1 MNLTLLKSLR
11 VFWFKKY
18 NSIESLANADVLD
31 IENIIKPIGTYHV
44 KARNVIL
51 IAKQLKQNTDKPYI
65 YMGVIKKY
73 IRKINSCRLD
83 KEDQSKLCK
92 QLYAINK
99 GSITLVSVLKYL
111 GLSYSY
117 VNNDKFGTWK
127 DIIIFPS
134 KTIKKE
140 YDLGLI
146 QEKDF
151 LFEWMPKKYTKNA

>member
-1 MNLTLLKSLR
+1 MKEELIKEIELLKNRLENTEYIDEVYGEQIKDYLRQIKLTLTQ
-11 VFWFKKY
+11 
-18 NSIESLANADVLD
+18 NEA
-31 IENIIKPIGTYHV
+31 E
-44 KARNVIL
+44 
-51 IAKQLKQNTDKPYI
+51 QLKQNTDKPYI

-83 KEDQSKLCK
+83 KEDQNKLCK

-99 GSITLVSVLKYL
+99 GSITLISVLKYL
-111 GLSYSY
+111 GLPYSY